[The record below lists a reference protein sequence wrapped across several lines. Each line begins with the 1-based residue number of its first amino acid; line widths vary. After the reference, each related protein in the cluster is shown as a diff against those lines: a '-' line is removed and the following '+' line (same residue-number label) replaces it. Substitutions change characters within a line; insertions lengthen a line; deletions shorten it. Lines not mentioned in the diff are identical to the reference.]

1 MKLSASFYKG
11 RDVVLIARKL
21 IGKVLVTFIEGQYTS
36 GIITETEAYNGI
48 YDKASHAYGDRRTM
62 RTEVMYGGGGL
73 AYVYLCYGIHSL
85 FNVVTNVEGVP
96 NAVLV
101 RGVCPLDGTE
111 IMEARRKRKT
121 GKGFSD
127 GPGTAAKALGIH
139 YSQSG
144 ADLRGGMIWIED
156 RKIRVA
162 EKDILVT
169 PRIGV
174 DYAAEDA
181 LFPYR
186 FLWTKPC
193 K

>member
-1 MKLSASFYKG
+1 MKLTASFYKG
-11 RDVVLIARKL
+11 KDVVKIARRL

-48 YDKASHAYGDRRTM
+48 TDKASHAFGDRRTM
-62 RTEVMYGGGGL
+62 RTEVMYGQGGL

-96 NAVLV
+96 HAVLI
-101 RGVCPLDGTE
+101 RGVCPLDGIG
-111 IMEARRKRKT
+111 IMETRRKRKT

-144 ADLRGGMIWIED
+144 ADLAGDTIWIED
-156 RKIRVA
+156 RKIAVA
-162 EKDILVT
+162 EKDIMVT

-174 DYAAEDA
+174 AYAAEDA
-181 LFPYR
+181 QLPYR